1 MPNDNADAVT
11 PETLRKLLPGKGDFW
26 VFGYGSLM
34 WDPGFD
40 HTAAEPALLHGYH
53 RSFCMYSKRHRG
65 TPARPGLVLALD
77 WGGCCRGMAFRV
89 DRRDAEPVLDYLWD
103 REMVRY
109 AYLPRAVHVE
119 VEGERVPGIT
129 FVADRHHESYAGRL
143 APAAAAAVIRAAHG
157 GRGSNRDYLVSTIEH
172 LRVFG
177 ITAGPIHELLPL
189 VDATG

>member
-1 MPNDNADAVT
+1 MPNDATDSIT
-11 PETLRKLLPGKGDFW
+11 RETLHTLLPPGGDFW

-40 HTAAEPALLHGYH
+40 HTAAEPALLHGFH

-89 DRRDAEPVLDYLWD
+89 ARNEANPVLDYLWD

-109 AYLPRAVHVE
+109 AYLPRAVQVT
-119 VEGERVPGIT
+119 VDGARVPGIT
-129 FVADRHHESYAGRL
+129 FVADRRHESYAGRL
-143 APAAAAAVIRAAHG
+143 APAAAAAVIRKAHG

-177 ITAGPIHELLPL
+177 ITAGPIHELLQL
-189 VDATG
+189 VDATD

>member
-1 MPNDNADAVT
+1 MPKDKAVT
-11 PETLRKLLPGKGDFW
+11 PETMHTLLPASGDFW

-77 WGGCCRGMAFRV
+77 RGGCCRGMAFRV
-89 DRRDAEPVLDYLWD
+89 DRRRADAVLDYLWD
-103 REMVRY
+103 REMIRY
-109 AYLPRAVHVE
+109 AYLPRAVHVN
-119 VEGERVPGIT
+119 VDGERVAGIT
-129 FVADRHHESYAGRL
+129 FVADRRDDSYAGRL
-143 APAAAAAVIRAAHG
+143 APSEAAAVIRAARG
-157 GRGSNRDYLVSTIEH
+157 GKGSNRDYLVSTIEH

-177 ITAGPIHELLPL
+177 ITVGPIHELLPL
-189 VDATG
+189 VDAVE

>member
-1 MPNDNADAVT
+1 MPNDNADAGT
-11 PETLRKLLPGKGDFW
+11 PETLHSLLPAAGDFW

-77 WGGCCRGMAFRV
+77 RGGCCRGMAFRV
-89 DRRDAEPVLDYLWD
+89 DRRIADPVLDYLWD

-109 AYLPRAVHVE
+109 AYLPRAVRVS
-119 VEGERVPGIT
+119 VDGERVPGIT
-129 FVADRHHESYAGRL
+129 FVADRHDESFAGRL
-143 APAAAAAVIRAAHG
+143 SPPEAAAVIRAAHG

-172 LRVFG
+172 LRIFG

-189 VDATG
+189 VDAAE

>member
-1 MPNDNADAVT
+1 MPDDNADTAT
-11 PETLRKLLPGKGDFW
+11 PESLRALLPAAGDFW

-40 HTAAEPALLHGYH
+40 HIAAEPALLHGYH
-53 RSFCMYSKRHRG
+53 RAFCMYSKRHRG
-65 TPARPGLVLALD
+65 TPERPGLVLALD
-77 WGGCCRGMAFRV
+77 RGGCCRGMAFRV
-89 DRRDAEPVLDYLWD
+89 DRRIADSVLDYLWD

-109 AYLPRAVHVE
+109 AYLPRAVRVGVH
-119 VEGERVPGIT
+119 GEHVPGIT
-129 FVADRHHESYAGRL
+129 FVADRRDESYAGRL
-143 APAAAAAVIRAAHG
+143 APAAAAAVIREAHG

-189 VDATG
+189 VDSAE